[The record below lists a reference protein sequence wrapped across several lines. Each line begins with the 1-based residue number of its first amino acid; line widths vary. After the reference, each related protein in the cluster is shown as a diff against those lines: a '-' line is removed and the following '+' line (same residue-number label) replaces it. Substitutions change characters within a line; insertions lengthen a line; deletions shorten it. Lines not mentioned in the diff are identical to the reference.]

1 MWVDGAVWV
10 NILKSPKVR
19 LAGFKFFTKVFKDRD
34 RAAQNQKEKDNQELD
49 RIGWQKIEKK
59 IEQSKLGEEEKV
71 LLVSLYTN
79 KSKPDTYLT
88 RFPNFSSLV
97 VNALCACLE
106 VNADNMIKRAA
117 LDLLAGHLKL
127 SNGVFGRREGVIIM

>member
-1 MWVDGAVWV
+1 M
-10 NILKSPKVR
+10 
-19 LAGFKFFTKVFKDRD
+19 
-34 RAAQNQKEKDNQELD
+34 
-49 RIGWQKIEKK
+49 
-59 IEQSKLGEEEKV
+59 